1 MTDTIIFIMQVA
13 EPLITFFFSHFI
25 WLSSRYDGYLL
36 DELRVTV
43 EVLDQFMMNRQLVS
57 LS

>member
-13 EPLITFFFSHFI
+13 EPLTTFFFLHFI
-25 WLSSRYDGYLL
+25 WLRYDGYLL